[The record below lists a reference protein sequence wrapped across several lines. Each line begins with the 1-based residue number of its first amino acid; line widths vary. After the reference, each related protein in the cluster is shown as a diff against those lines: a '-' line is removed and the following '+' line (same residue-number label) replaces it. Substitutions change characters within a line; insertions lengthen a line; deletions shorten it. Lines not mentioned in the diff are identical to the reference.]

1 MNQGNAIQSVVSA
14 VDGIVNALESA
25 WKGPDA
31 TEFQG
36 WWEMQ
41 HRPALINAESAIHG
55 LGQSA
60 LNNAQQQISASG
72 MQTAGVVASAGVVA
86 GGVAAGAGA
95 VGGSAAGAAAAGS
108 GGGVASAVNASD
120 PPSVAQ
126 LESGTLDI
134 GGKQVTYQQ
143 WCDEHGFAPPD
154 SNYGQ
159 CAAYAAF
166 RRAQLGLSTP
176 TGNGDEMA
184 QSVGLATS
192 PKEIGP
198 GSLISAGPT
207 SSNPYGHVMVVDKV
221 LGENPP
227 RFQVSEM
234 NAAGQNVNTSAGAQV
249 NINADNYRTNSIVTL
264 SDNGATGTI
273 TRTIVDGQ
281 GGTMSLGSVTCSKGV

>member
-95 VGGSAAGAAAAGS
+95 VGGSA
-108 GGGVASAVNASD
+108 
-120 PPSVAQ
+120 
-126 LESGTLDI
+126 
-134 GGKQVTYQQ
+134 
-143 WCDEHGFAPPD
+143 
-154 SNYGQ
+154 
-159 CAAYAAF
+159 
-166 RRAQLGLSTP
+166 
-176 TGNGDEMA
+176 
-184 QSVGLATS
+184 
-192 PKEIGP
+192 
-198 GSLISAGPT
+198 
-207 SSNPYGHVMVVDKV
+207 
-221 LGENPP
+221 
-227 RFQVSEM
+227 
-234 NAAGQNVNTSAGAQV
+234 
-249 NINADNYRTNSIVTL
+249 
-264 SDNGATGTI
+264 
-273 TRTIVDGQ
+273 
-281 GGTMSLGSVTCSKGV
+281 